1 MRIFDFFRK
10 KRTLSEEEQKA
21 YRRILNAEVY
31 AVEDDFM
38 I

>member
-1 MRIFDFFRK
+1 VVELKIMSSLGW
-10 KRTLSEEEQKA
+10 LSQEKQKA